1 MASAYH
7 EIRSVIKLL
16 GIAADG
22 HDDLNSRKSCAMTRN
37 SLLLGAVLL
46 LVGLASVPAQA
57 AALPADK
64 LPESPL
70 PLPPP
75 GPEATYLTAVHARI
89 HGRWSDNFLRLITEK
104 LELNNPLNVPDRS
117 AEVDLVI
124 ATDGQLVSSQ
134 ISRSSGFPGFD
145 DAVLEI
151 VRDAVP
157 YPRPPVEVRSDDG
170 ATRLHWLFAR
180 DQRRDTG
187 LSVRKTYD
195 PVAAAL
201 PRLLQQG
208 RREEALN
215 RVVIARGNGEHVG
228 EQFTLLALDWVKASL
243 HQPWTTARMAKLLAA
258 RGDADAIK
266 WLKQA
271 VRRPDLAASAGEAL
285 TSLKI
290 PVCPLV
296 KDPLEN
302 GSPLDMHTAANA
314 LATAGEAACLPGLA
328 KLLATGKLPPDA
340 RAAAATAMGAIDDP
354 SVGKA
359 LKAATD
365 DNNPM
370 VKGAA
375 LLAMIRPGAGRGK
388 VFMVEPY
395 LRDPQA
401 PLRAAAAAG
410 VVRAGGDAN
419 LADLYVLFKE
429 NDVRPS
435 LAALKELEHLQ
446 TQASTE
452 LISRLMH
459 RPQQDVQ
466 RAAADILIRRGARDS
481 FGSFKSFLD
490 PQADPAMR
498 GRALVAADDATL
510 LAASKDPRLGIWVFR
525 ALMLRGEPDQAADWF
540 IAHGS
545 KMTPD
550 GQADAMADWVTYASS
565 MRVNAPATPVAEQK
579 PTAAAAH

>member
-1 MASAYH
+1 
-7 EIRSVIKLL
+7 
-16 GIAADG
+16 
-22 HDDLNSRKSCAMTRN
+22 MTRN
-37 SLLLGAVLL
+37 SLFAGAVLL
-46 LVGLASVPAQA
+46 LVGLPAGA
-57 AALPADK
+57 ATIPADK

-75 GPEATYLTAVHARI
+75 GPEATYLSAVHAKV
-89 HGRWSDNFLRLITEK
+89 HGRWADNFLRLIGEK

-124 ATDGQLVSSQ
+124 ATDGQLMSSQ
-134 ISRSSGFPGFD
+134 VSRSSGFPGFD

-170 ATRLHWLFAR
+170 ATRLHWMFAR

-187 LSVRKTYD
+187 LSVRKTFD
-195 PVAAAL
+195 PVATAL

-208 RREEALN
+208 RRDEALN

-243 HQPWTTARMAKLLAA
+243 HQPWTTSRMAKLLAA

-285 TSLKI
+285 SSLKI

-302 GSPLDMHTAANA
+302 GNPLEQHTAATA

-328 KLLATGKLPPDA
+328 KLLGTGKAAPDA
-340 RAAAATAMGAIDDP
+340 RAAAATALGSIDDP
-354 SVGKA
+354 SVGKT
-359 LKAATD
+359 LKAAAE
-365 DNNPM
+365 DNNPL

-375 LLAMIRPGAGRGK
+375 LLAQIRPGAGRGK
-388 VFMVEPY
+388 VYMVEPF

-429 NDVRPS
+429 NDVRPC

-452 LISRLMH
+452 LIVRLMH

-481 FGSFKSFLD
+481 FASFKSFMD
-490 PQADPAMR
+490 PAADPAMR

-510 LAASKDPRLGIWVFR
+510 ATASADPRLGIWVFR
-525 ALMLRGEPDQAADWF
+525 ALMLRGQADQAADWF

-550 GQADAMADWVTYASS
+550 AQADAMADWVTYASS
-565 MRVNAPATPVAEQK
+565 MHVNAAPAPVATEQAK
-579 PTAAAAH
+579 AAAPGAVR